1 MADRTILIAD
11 DDDLICDLLSFVL
24 EGAGYGII
32 TAHTVE
38 DIVRKINESK
48 PDLTLLDLTLGDR
61 SGVEVLK
68 RIDGTQMPVIMLS
81 GYDKS
86 VLDESG
92 ATKFACVKDC
102 LTKPI
107 SPETVAEAVKKTLG

>member
-1 MADRTILIAD
+1 MAEKSILIAD

-24 EGAGYGII
+24 ENEGYKIM

-38 DIVRKINESK
+38 DIINKVENK
-48 PDLTLLDLTLGDR
+48 NPDLTLLDFTLGER
-61 SGVEVLK
+61 SGIEVLEK
-68 RIDGTQMPVIMLS
+68 IKDKSMPVIMLS

-92 ATKFACVKDC
+92 ATKFSCVKDL

-107 SPETVAEAVKKTLG
+107 APEAVSAAVKKAIN